1 MTLSSERRVVQ
12 NPLIRY
18 AEEAGWTYLSP
29 EDALRLRHGPDQPL
43 LQDVLIT
50 QLQRLNSGVVTSAE
64 QAAEVIARLV
74 RIRPDIEGNREAWE
88 YLKGLKTVFVQ
99 AERRERNLRLLDPQQ
114 VEANTFHV
122 TDEFRFHSGPHKIRA
137 DVVFLVN
144 GIPVILVE
152 TKAATRLE
160 GIAEALDQVRRYH
173 REAPDLLV
181 QTQLFALTQLVE
193 FFYGATWSL
202 SRKALFNRRE
212 EVGANSNSP
221 RPDFETLVKS
231 FVARRRVLRVLTD
244 YILFA
249 RKDGEL
255 SKIVLRPH
263 QMRAVER
270 CLARAREAVRAQRA
284 APQRRRGLIWHTQ
297 GSGKTYTMLTLAR
310 LLLETPAFQN
320 PTVLLIADRNE
331 LQSQLFQNL
340 KAVGF
345 GSVHLALSKCHLR
358 DLLEADTR
366 GVIVSMIHKFDGIP
380 ENLNARAN
388 IFVLVDEAHRS
399 TGGDLGNYLMG
410 ALPNATLIGF
420 TGTPIDR
427 TAHGQG
433 TFKTFGA
440 DDPQGYLD
448 KYSIRESIED
458 GTTVP
463 LHYQLAPN
471 DLIANREAMEKDFWA
486 AGLEGVADV
495 EELNRVLDRAVTL
508 TNMLKNRERVDKIAH
523 FVAGHFRTYVQP
535 MGYKAFLVAVDRESC
550 CFYKEALDRLYK
562 EAPDRYLPPEASA
575 VVISAG
581 HNDPP
586 HIKRYHLSEDEE
598 SRIRKAF
605 RKPDENPQIL
615 IVTEK
620 LLTGYDAPILYCMYL
635 DKPMRD
641 HVLLQAIARV
651 NRPYESEDGRRK
663 TTGLILDFVGVFE
676 NLERALA
683 FDSKDV
689 SGVVEGL
696 EVLQERFAQ
705 LMAQGRAEYLPL
717 TAGKTE
723 DKAAEAALEHF
734 RNKEHRET
742 FYAFFREVQ
751 EIYEILSPDPFLR
764 PFLED
769 YERLVEMYRL
779 VRSAYEPH
787 VPVDKSFLRKTAKI
801 VQQHTRTSQIREPQA
816 TYEIGPAALLA
827 LLHEDKPD
835 TVKVFNLLKELH
847 CLVADE
853 AACAPHLIPIGERAE
868 EIRRHFEER
877 LISAQEALQHL
888 DKVVRQLQT
897 AQEERRSSPLS
908 PQAFAVEWWLRTQG
922 TEAEKAAQTAASLE
936 EAFARFP
943 NWTISVAD
951 ERELRTR
958 LYKALLSLGVKEI
971 VAWADRILDLLRR
984 AIE

>member
-12 NPLIRY
+12 NLLIRY
-18 AEEAGWTYLSP
+18 AKEAGWTYLSP
-29 EDALRLRHGPDQPL
+29 KDARRLRHGPEQPFL
-43 LQDVLIT
+43 HDVLIA
-50 QLQRLNSGVVTSAE
+50 QLQRLNPGVITTVEEAN
-64 QAAEVIARLV
+64 EVIRHLGSL
-74 RIRPDIEGNREAWE
+74 RPDIEGNREAWE

-181 QTQLFALTQLVE
+181 QTQLFALTHLVQ

-202 SRKALFNRRE
+202 SRKALFNWRE
-212 EVGANSNSP
+212 DLVGTQNPTSP
-221 RPDFETLVKS
+221 PDFETLVKS
-231 FVARRRVLRVLTD
+231 FIAPRRVLRMLTD
-244 YILFA
+244 YILFS

-270 CLARAREAVRAQRA
+270 CLARARD
-284 APQRRRGLIWHTQ
+284 PQKRRGLIWHTQ

-310 LLLETPAFQN
+310 LLLETPVFQN
-320 PTVLLIADRNE
+320 PTVLLIVDRNE

-340 KAVGF
+340 EAIGF
-345 GSVHLALSKCHLR
+345 GKVHLALSKRHLR
-358 DLLEADTR
+358 DLLKSDTR
-366 GVIVSMIHKFDGIP
+366 GLIVSMIHKFDDMP
-380 ENLNARAN
+380 ANLNTRAN
-388 IFVLVDEAHRS
+388 IFVLVDEAHRT

-410 ALPNATLIGF
+410 ALPNATFIGF

-427 TAHGQG
+427 TAHGRG

-471 DLIANREAMEKDFWA
+471 DLIANREAMEKDFWAA

-816 TYEIGPAALLA
+816 TLRNRAGGAAGSAARGQTRYGQSLQPAQGIAL
-827 LLHEDKPD
+827 PG
-835 TVKVFNLLKELH
+835 
-847 CLVADE
+847 C
-853 AACAPHLIPIGERAE
+853 
-868 EIRRHFEER
+868 
-877 LISAQEALQHL
+877 
-888 DKVVRQLQT
+888 
-897 AQEERRSSPLS
+897 
-908 PQAFAVEWWLRTQG
+908 
-922 TEAEKAAQTAASLE
+922 
-936 EAFARFP
+936 
-943 NWTISVAD
+943 
-951 ERELRTR
+951 
-958 LYKALLSLGVKEI
+958 
-971 VAWADRILDLLRR
+971 
-984 AIE
+984 